1 MGLLIWGLRDLG
13 MENAGKELECV
24 IEKCDGVREGGTA
37 KVIYWPLVAFA
48 LAKCWRL
55 TPTPHPFIS

>member
-37 KVIYWPLVAFA
+37 KVIYITGPLWPL
-48 LAKCWRL
+48 L
-55 TPTPHPFIS
+55 